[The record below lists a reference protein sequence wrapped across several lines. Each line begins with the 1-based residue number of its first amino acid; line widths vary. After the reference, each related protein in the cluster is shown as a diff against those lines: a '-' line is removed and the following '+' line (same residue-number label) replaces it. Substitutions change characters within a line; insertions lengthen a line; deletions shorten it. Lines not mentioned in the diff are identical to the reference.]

1 MPKYLKSL
9 AFRPF
14 SRLHLTERN
23 VPQYDHA
30 TCIRR
35 LFIVRMLVPPIT
47 YRREIDRGLSE
58 FFRTHR
64 VASFRR
70 AIAALCRYYGV
81 KRPRV
86 EWFEYIDWGKTA
98 GRTYEDGRIHL
109 VHPMRWKRGRVYYTE
124 RLWVQMIYHEMGHF
138 LLWTDAERKADM
150 FARRMITGLRPRA
163 RAKRPA
169 ARNGAATRRVLEKRA
184 AARKASQRRAASAR
198 SAARR
203 ATASAGAR
211 RRVSVASARRTR
223 NTRPRRRARGIS

>member
-1 MPKYLKSL
+1 M
-9 AFRPF
+9 
-14 SRLHLTERN
+14 
-23 VPQYDHA
+23 
-30 TCIRR
+30 
-35 LFIVRMLVPPIT
+35 RMLVPPISN
-47 YRREIDRGLSE
+47 RREIDRGLSE
-58 FFRTHR
+58 FFRTHSI
-64 VASFRR
+64 ASFRR

-163 RAKRPA
+163 RAKRI
-169 ARNGAATRRVLEKRA
+169 ATRRAVAARRATEKRA
-184 AARKASQRRAASAR
+184 ASRKTAERRAASSR

-203 ATASAGAR
+203 AAASTGAR
-211 RRVSVASARRTR
+211 RRISVASSRRTR
-223 NTRPRRRARGIS
+223 STRPRRRARGIS